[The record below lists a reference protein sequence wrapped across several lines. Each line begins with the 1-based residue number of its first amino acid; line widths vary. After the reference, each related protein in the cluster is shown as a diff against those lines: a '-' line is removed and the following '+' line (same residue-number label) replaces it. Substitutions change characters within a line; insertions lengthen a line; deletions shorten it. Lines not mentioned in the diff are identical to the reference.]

1 MTALHKTKWFLPL
14 FSVALGVLF
23 CAALW
28 VGGERSAGLESLAI
42 MTGLAVVVLLGGRS
56 DLIRGLRGD
65 GRDEYWQRID
75 VHATALAGNVLI
87 VAVLAMCAWGGRTA
101 MMAARTSSSARLRA
115 SPTSPRS
122 ASSGGGAEQRLDR
135 RVVGAA
141 RRPHLSPRA
150 LLRVLVVAET
160 DQLRAVAEAVALHL
174 VVAHLGDELVP

>member
-14 FSVALGVLF
+14 FSVALGLLF
-23 CAALW
+23 LGALW
-28 VGGERSAGLESLAI
+28 AGGEREAGIESLVI
-42 MTGLAVVVLLGGRS
+42 MSVLGLIFLLGGRS

-87 VAVLAMCAWGGRTA
+87 VAIIGMCAGSGRTA
-101 MMAARTSSSARLRA
+101 RTAARTSSSARSRA

-135 RVVGAA
+135 GVVGAP
-141 RRPHLSPRA
+141 RRPHLAPRA
-150 LLRVLVVAET
+150 LLRVLVVAEA

-174 VVAHLGDELVP
+174 VVAHLGDELVS

>member
-28 VGGERSAGLESLAI
+28 VGGERSAGIESLAI

-87 VAVLAMCAWGGRTA
+87 VAVLAMCAWEWAHGEDGSPYVQLGA
-101 MMAARTSSSARLRA
+101 IAGVAYVAALGFLRW
-115 SPTSPRS
+115 RS
-122 ASSGGGAEQRLDR
+122 
-135 RVVGAA
+135 
-141 RRPHLSPRA
+141 
-150 LLRVLVVAET
+150 
-160 DQLRAVAEAVALHL
+160 
-174 VVAHLGDELVP
+174 